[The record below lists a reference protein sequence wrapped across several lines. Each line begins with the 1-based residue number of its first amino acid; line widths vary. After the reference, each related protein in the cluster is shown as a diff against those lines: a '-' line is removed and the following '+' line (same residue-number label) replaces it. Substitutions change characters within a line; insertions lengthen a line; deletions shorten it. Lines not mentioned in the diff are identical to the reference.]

1 MIRLMEYV
9 FDSLKVPDQLHN
21 YALRCESAPL
31 GRPAPSRLISVFSKH
46 PLVKWSQRCLVMH
59 RSLNFLEEKA
69 IKDPIQKETF
79 FNQLNS
85 SLAKFPSVVVLLCLN
100 LR

>member
-9 FDSLKVPDQLHN
+9 FDSLKVPDQLRN
-21 YALRCESAPL
+21 YALRCKSAPL

-46 PLVKWSQRCLVMH
+46 PLVKWEFHCLVIH

-85 SLAKFPSVVVLLCLN
+85 SLAKFPSVRVVPSLN
-100 LR
+100 PR